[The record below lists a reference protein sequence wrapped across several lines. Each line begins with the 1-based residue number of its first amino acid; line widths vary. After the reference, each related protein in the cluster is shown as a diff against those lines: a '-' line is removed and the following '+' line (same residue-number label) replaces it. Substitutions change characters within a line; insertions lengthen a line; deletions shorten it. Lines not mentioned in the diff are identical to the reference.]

1 VVYVHLF
8 LLKAILL
15 QIAKRK
21 LKTQSQIAEQ
31 IAEQIAKRNR
41 KVNHERIREN
51 AWVKNFGYQRDPLQN
66 CFLLSIL

>member
-1 VVYVHLF
+1 MFTSFSSKQFYC
-8 LLKAILL
+8 KSQNASS
-15 QIAKRK
+15 KRNR
-21 LKTQSQIAEQ
+21 KTQSQ